1 MRDAEEPATAELSRI
16 RAEIDAVDE
25 RLIALLADRF
35 RLTRAIGRLK
45 VDNDIA
51 SVDPAR
57 EKIQIA
63 RIRRLAGAAGLD
75 EDLAETVLRTVIGQV
90 VVDHE
95 DMRRRSA
102 DDTQDQE

>member
-1 MRDAEEPATAELSRI
+1 MTGGRTAPPADLSSLRD
-16 RAEIDAVDE
+16 EIDAVDE
-25 RLIALLADRF
+25 RLIAVLAERF
-35 RLTRAIGRLK
+35 RLTRLIGRIK
-45 VDNDIA
+45 VDQDIA

-57 EKIQIA
+57 EREQVA

-95 DMRRRSA
+95 EMRRSGA
-102 DDTQDQE
+102 PDVDQE